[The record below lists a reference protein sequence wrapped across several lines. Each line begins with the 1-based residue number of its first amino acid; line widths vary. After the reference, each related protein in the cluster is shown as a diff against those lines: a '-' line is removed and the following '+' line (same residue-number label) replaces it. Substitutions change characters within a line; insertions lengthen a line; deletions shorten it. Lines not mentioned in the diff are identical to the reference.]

1 MSSFHLLHYNISAS
15 EIPEP
20 PSVGGLVGH
29 VMPSQDLTSTVTSGS
44 LRASAVAHPFHTV
57 VFFIS
62 FVRVSSLCQS
72 PCELLG
78 VPRCMWHG
86 LGHKQ
91 LLVHSPAPDSEVLTL
106 ANCGLRQVLSSLA
119 GISSSHVAKSGV

>member
-15 EIPEP
+15 GIPEP
-20 PSVGGLVGH
+20 LSVGGLVGH
-29 VMPSQDLTSTVTSGS
+29 VMPSQFLTLTVTSGS

-57 VFFIS
+57 VVFIC
-62 FVRVSSLCQS
+62 FARVSSLCQS

-86 LGHKQ
+86 LGRKQ
-91 LLVHSPAPDSEVLTL
+91 LLVRSPAPDGEVLTL
-106 ANCGLRQVLSSLA
+106 ANCGLR
-119 GISSSHVAKSGV
+119 